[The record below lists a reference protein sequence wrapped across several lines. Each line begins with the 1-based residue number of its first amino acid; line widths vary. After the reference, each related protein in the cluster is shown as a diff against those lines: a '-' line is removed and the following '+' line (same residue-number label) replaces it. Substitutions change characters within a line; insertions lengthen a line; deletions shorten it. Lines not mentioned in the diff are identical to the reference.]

1 MKGKQSF
8 GRKKN
13 VEETDPF
20 HSNAS
25 LRFMETVRK
34 RDKEEREREKERE
47 RNG

>member
-34 RDKEEREREKERE
+34 RDKEKGRGRKRER
-47 RNG
+47 